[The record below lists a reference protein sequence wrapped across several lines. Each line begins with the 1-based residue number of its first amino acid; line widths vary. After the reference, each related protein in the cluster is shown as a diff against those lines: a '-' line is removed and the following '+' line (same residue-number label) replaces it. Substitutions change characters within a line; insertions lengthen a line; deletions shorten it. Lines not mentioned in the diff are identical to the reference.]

1 MSWSSIFPV
10 LNNGFAPMFGFK
22 RFDTAKITI
31 SGVEFAQ
38 KIRKQQFTTRKFP
51 EPLDLLR
58 LQIPKCQRPKEGVEE
73 YPAIH

>member
-31 SGVEFAQ
+31 SGVGFAQ

-51 EPLDLLR
+51 EPLDLSQVANTR
-58 LQIPKCQRPKEGVEE
+58 RQQPKEGVEE